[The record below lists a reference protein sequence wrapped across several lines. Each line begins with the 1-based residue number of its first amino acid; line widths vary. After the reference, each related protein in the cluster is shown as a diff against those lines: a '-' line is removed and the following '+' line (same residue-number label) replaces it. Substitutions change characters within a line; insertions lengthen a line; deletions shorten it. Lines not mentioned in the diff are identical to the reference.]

1 MLSFGD
7 KNDKDEVFKINRRH
21 IAICHAAFTIIDFV
35 LLTIYYYFQVYG
47 TEQYEFLAHAILG
60 FLALQIGY
68 ALAAA
73 CLDGFME
80 KSKNGQ
86 ELDKSGYEQI

>member
-7 KNDKDEVFKINRRH
+7 KNDKDEVFKILRRH
-21 IAICHAAFTIIDFV
+21 IAIFHAAFTIIDFV

-47 TEQYEFLAHAILG
+47 TEQYEFLGYAILG
-60 FLALQIGY
+60 FLGFQIGY
-68 ALAAA
+68 ALTAA
-73 CLDGFME
+73 CLE
-80 KSKNGQ
+80 KSKHGQ